1 MNYGYSIDE
10 SDGYLIMNPLTY
22 KYDELYDNYQLDD
35 TDDIILPFNVK
46 NVIITINYT
55 YINAEYIVKQ
65 FKLDMMRT
73 SIYNIELNDN
83 NERCINKISHN
94 KLYNL
99 INTKFNL
106 INTKFNLINTKY
118 NLINTK
124 YNIENARYLDFSFT
138 DVLLC
143 LTQSIFFWPYKIIH
157 YKYCHDNIHLGEL
170 SSNHKNK
177 KNYIEYIDLNDNC
190 LQFIIYKQLRLFII
204 NDFGDDETLKI
215 INIEIHLSFGDD
227 NVSLLKIF

>member
-10 SDGYLIMNPLTY
+10 SDGYFIMNPLTY
-22 KYDELYDNYQLDD
+22 KYNELYDNYQLDN
-35 TDDIILPFNVK
+35 TEDIILPFNVK
-46 NVIITINYT
+46 DVIITINYT
-55 YINAEYIVKQ
+55 YINAEHIVKQ
-65 FKLDMMRT
+65 FNLDMMRT

-83 NERCINKISHN
+83 NERCINKIIHYN
-94 KLYNL
+94 KLY
-99 INTKFNL
+99 
-106 INTKFNLINTKY
+106 NLINTKY

-124 YNIENARYLDFSFT
+124 YNIENSRCLDFSFT

-170 SSNHKNK
+170 PSNYKNK

-190 LQFIIYKQLRLFII
+190 IQFIIYKQLRVFII
-204 NDFGDDETLKI
+204 NDLGDDKTLNV
-215 INIEIHLSFGDD
+215 INIEIHLSFGNDS
-227 NVSLLKIF
+227 VSLLKIF

>member
-10 SDGYLIMNPLTY
+10 SDGYFIMNPLTY
-22 KYDELYDNYQLDD
+22 KYNELYDNYQLDN
-35 TDDIILPFNVK
+35 TEDIILPFNVK
-46 NVIITINYT
+46 DVIITINYT
-55 YINAEYIVKQ
+55 YINTKHIVKQ
-65 FKLDMMRT
+65 FNLDMMRT

-83 NERCINKISHN
+83 NERSINKIINYN
-94 KLYNL
+94 KLY
-99 INTKFNL
+99 
-106 INTKFNLINTKY
+106 NLINTKY

-124 YNIENARYLDFSFT
+124 YNIENSRCLDFSFT

-170 SSNHKNK
+170 SSNYKNK

-190 LQFIIYKQLRLFII
+190 IQFIIYKQLRVFII
-204 NDFGDDETLKI
+204 NDLGDDKTLNV
-215 INIEIHLSFGDD
+215 INIEIHLSFGNDS
-227 NVSLLKIF
+227 VSLLKIF